1 MTISLYQAS
10 VPAFER
16 ALLNLRHILE
26 KGATH
31 ARERG
36 VAPDTLLDL
45 RLVDDMLPLSRQVQI
60 ACDMAKNGAS
70 RLAGDEPPAIADEE
84 TTLEQLYTRID
95 RTLEIV
101 RGIGP
106 ERIDGSEGRAI
117 ELKMRNGEMHFSGQD
132 YLTTFVLP
140 NLYFHTTATY
150 ALLRREG
157 VPLGKMDFI
166 AGKDAP
172 AG

>member
-10 VPAFER
+10 VPVFER
-16 ALLNLRHILE
+16 ALRNLRHILE
-26 KGATH
+26 KGAAH

-36 VAPDTLLDL
+36 VDPDSLLQL

-70 RLAGDEPPAIADEE
+70 RLAGQEPASIADEE
-84 TTLEQLYTRID
+84 TTIEQLYARID

-101 RGIGP
+101 RGFRA
-106 ERIDGSEGRAI
+106 EQIDGQESRDILLTMRSG
-117 ELKMRNGEMHFSGQD
+117 ELRFNGLD
-132 YLTTFVLP
+132 YLLTFVLP
-140 NLYFHTTATY
+140 NLYFHITAAY

-157 VPLGKMDFI
+157 APLGKTDFI
-166 AGKDAP
+166 AGPNAP
-172 AG
+172 A

>member
-16 ALLNLRHILE
+16 ALRNLRHILD

-36 VAPDTLLDL
+36 VDPDTLLGL
-45 RLVDDMLPLSRQVQI
+45 RLIDDMLPLSRQVQI
-60 ACDMAKNGAS
+60 ACDMAKNGAA
-70 RLAGDEPPAIADEE
+70 RLAGMEPPAIADEE
-84 TTLEQLYTRID
+84 ASLDQLHERIE
-95 RTLEIV
+95 RTLAIV
-101 RGIGP
+101 RGIDP
-106 ERIDGSEGRAI
+106 SAIDGAEGR
-117 ELKMRNGEMHFSGQD
+117 EVVLKMRSGEMRFNGQD

-140 NLYFHTTATY
+140 NLYFHVTMTY

-157 VPLGKMDFI
+157 VPLGKLDFI
-166 AGKDAP
+166 AGPDAP
-172 AG
+172 A